1 MATGHIVLLLCHRFF
16 SASDQNLEL
25 TKTREMPRTFITP
38 TGKNLCHVR
47 SLGRGQFGVADLV
60 KDRKNDNY
68 CLKQVPVRTSDEDA
82 KTDVMKEVDLMKASV
97 HPNVVVLYD
106 SWFDRN
112 RLYILMEFCANA
124 SVDLLITE
132 YTNKSLSFTEDKVV
146 SFLTELSSALV
157 YLHDTLR
164 IMHRDLKPANIFM
177 DRIGT
182 LKIGDFGLSKCL
194 GGDDLCATMCG
205 SPLYM
210 SPEQCRGDSYSFRT
224 DVWALGC
231 IAYEF
236 MTLRSPWLE
245 QEMRNYAAL
254 VYSITNHKPRFDR
267 IELRYSD
274 TLVNSTRWM
283 LRKTPAQRWTAA
295 KVNQNLRP
303 QTIQPPLDASVR
315 HMRRVSPSPITV
327 DDEEDAS
334 PTADPPTPFLPPAR
348 PPTPIGPLEAL
359 KRQEALVQDAAKLA
373 ALIIQKSFRVS
384 TARREHTPPLPLVQ
398 TPKVLVPMDKT
409 RETTSPKEKKAAIT
423 IQTVL
428 RASLNRRRFPRT
440 PRANPTPVAP
450 PNQCSARIT
459 QLALP
464 RRPSVRKLPPSVL
477 PKVVVTPRAAW

>member
-1 MATGHIVLLLCHRFF
+1 
-16 SASDQNLEL
+16 
-25 TKTREMPRTFITP
+25 MPRTFITP
-38 TGKNLCHVR
+38 GGKNLCHVR

-60 KDRKNDNY
+60 KDRRNDTF

-82 KTDVMKEVDLMKASV
+82 KADVMKEVRLMKASV
-97 HPNVVVLYD
+97 HPNVVVLHD

-132 YTNKSLSFTEDKVV
+132 YTTKKLCFTEDKVV

-157 YLHDTLR
+157 HLHDTLR

-210 SPEQCRGDSYSFRT
+210 SPEQCRGENYSFRT

-236 MTLRSPWLE
+236 MTLRSPWLDSE
-245 QEMRNYAAL
+245 TRSYAAL
-254 VYSITNHKPRFDR
+254 VYSIATHKPRFEG
-267 IELRYSD
+267 IEHKYSD

-283 LRKTPAQRWTAA
+283 LRKTPSQRWTAA
-295 KVNQNLRP
+295 KVNQQLRP
-303 QTIQPPLDASVR
+303 QTIHPPFDASMR
-315 HMRRVSPSPITV
+315 HVSPSPITIL
-327 DDEEDAS
+327 DEGREDS
-334 PTADPPTPFLPPAR
+334 EPPTPVLPPAR
-348 PPTPIGPLEAL
+348 PPTPIGRLEPMG
-359 KRQEALVQDAAKLA
+359 QECLVNDAAKIA
-373 ALIIQKSFRVS
+373 ALVIQTSFRLS
-384 TARREHTPPLPLVQ
+384 AARREFTPLPPVSK
-398 TPKVLVPMDKT
+398 PSVLVPMDRT
-409 RETTSPKEKKAAIT
+409 RDRTVLVRDEKRAATT
-423 IQTVL
+423 IQSVL
-428 RASLNRRRFPRT
+428 RESLNRRRFPRT
-440 PRANPTPVAP
+440 PRATPTNTSSP
-450 PNQCSARIT
+450 PSSKPCSARIT

-464 RRPSVRKLPPSVL
+464 RRVPVRKVSTAL
-477 PKVVVTPRAAW
+477 PKVVTPRVP